1 MYFIR
6 MIYTEMGMFLYF
18 IENSYIH
25 VHVCVNTL
33 IFLLTES

>member
-6 MIYTEMGMFLYF
+6 MIYTEMGIFLYF
-18 IENSYIH
+18 IENSYI
-25 VHVCVNTL
+25 HVCVNTL